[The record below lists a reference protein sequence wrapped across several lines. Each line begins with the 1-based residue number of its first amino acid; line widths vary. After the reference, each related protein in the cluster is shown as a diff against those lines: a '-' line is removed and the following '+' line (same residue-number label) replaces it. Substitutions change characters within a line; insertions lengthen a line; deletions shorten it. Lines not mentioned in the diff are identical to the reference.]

1 MIGKIGKF
9 FRIALM
15 LSSVGLG
22 LRLLMGAYQ
31 VLSGGIQQMYPEVA
45 SADPDFVAMAQM
57 GMPWDIVSGL
67 LLIFWP
73 FYLGWLKDK
82 G

>member
-9 FRIALM
+9 FRIAMM
-15 LSSVGLG
+15 LSSAGLG
-22 LRLLMGAYQ
+22 LRLLEGAYH
-31 VLSGGIQQMYPEVA
+31 VLFGGIQQMYPEVA

-57 GMPWDIVSGL
+57 GMSWDIVSGL